1 MVSFPPGLLLLIAAA
16 IVPFTTGRARAA
28 VVVTAPVLTLL
39 AVWTVPAGEGA
50 LLHYL
55 GQPLDPVHPSAA
67 GRLFATVFSLVALGG
82 AVFALPVARTLEYV
96 AAFVYAGAAIGVTF
110 AGDWVSLFVC
120 WELMAVASM
129 AVVWAGGTERAWRAS
144 LRYIHIHILGGVVL
158 MFGIAGWIA
167 QTGSVAI
174 GPIEPSSIAA
184 WCMLAGILVNAGA
197 PPLWPWIADAYPEA
211 SPSGTVFLSAYTT
224 KTAVFVLLVAFPG
237 VELLVWLGLA
247 MIAYGALYALLADDM
262 RRLLAHSIV
271 GQVGF
276 MLVCIGVGT
285 PLALDAAAA
294 HAVAHILY
302 KALLLMAAGSVIY
315 VTGRRLM
322 SELGGLGRTMRLTA
336 ACAFVGGLAI
346 AAAPLTAAFASKSL
360 ITAAL
365 AKAHAAPAWFGVMA
379 GSALALVYVGLRFPW
394 FTFCGRERGV
404 HAEDPP
410 APMRGAMIAFA
421 VLIVLLGLYPPGLYA
436 LLPHGSSYHPY
447 TLDHVLAQVELLAF
461 SALVFFAL
469 LPLLRPRPG
478 RALDVD
484 WLWRVPGG
492 WLARHLTDA
501 LGTAR
506 ARLERTGRRRLDRAI
521 DGALPPPRPARHPGA
536 HLARREHGVL
546 GRRDAR
552 GLPAALLPLRPA

>member
-1 MVSFPPGLLLLIAAA
+1 MASFPPGLLLLVAAA
-16 IVPFTTGRARAA
+16 LVPFTAGRGRTA
-28 VVVTAPVLTLL
+28 VVVAAPLLTLI
-39 AVWTVPAGEGA
+39 AVWLVPAGEGP

-55 GQPLDPVHPSAA
+55 GQPLDPVHPTAA
-67 GRLFATVFSLVALGG
+67 GRLFATVFALVALGG
-82 AVFALPVARTLEYV
+82 AVFALPAARTLEYV
-96 AAFVYAGAAIGVTF
+96 AAFVYAGSAIGVTF
-110 AGDWVSLFVC
+110 AGDWISLFVC

-129 AVVWAGGTERAWRAS
+129 AVIWAGGTERAWRAS

-174 GPIEPSSIAA
+174 GPIEPTSLAA
-184 WCMLAGILVNAGA
+184 WCILAGIVVNAGA
-197 PPLWPWIADAYPEA
+197 PPLWPWVADAYPEA
-211 SPSGTVFLSAYTT
+211 SPSGTVFLSAFTT

-237 VELLVWLGLA
+237 VQLLVWLGLA

-262 RRLLAHSIV
+262 RRLLAYSIV

-276 MLVCIGVGT
+276 MLVCIGIGS

-315 VTGRRLM
+315 MTGRRRM
-322 SELGGLGRTMRLTA
+322 SALGGLGRTMRLTA
-336 ACAFVGGLAI
+336 VCAFVGGLAI

-394 FTFCGRERGV
+394 FTFVDRDRGLRT
-404 HAEDPP
+404 EDPP
-410 APMRGAMIAFA
+410 APMRAAMIAFA
-421 VLIVLLGLYPPGLYA
+421 ALIVLVGLYPPGLYA
-436 LLPHGSSYHPY
+436 LLPNGSSYHPY
-447 TLDHVLAQVELLAF
+447 TVDHVLAQVELLVF

-469 LPLLRPRPG
+469 LPLVRPRPG
-478 RALDVD
+478 RMRDLD
-484 WLWRVPGG
+484 WLWRVAGG
-492 WLARHLTDA
+492 WLARAATEELS
-501 LGTAR
+501 TAR
-506 ARLERTGRRRLDRAI
+506 AALEHAGRRRLDQLV
-521 DGALPPPRPARHPGA
+521 DGLYRHHGPHGI
-536 HLARREHGVL
+536 LARTWPAGSMVFWVGVML
-546 GRRDAR
+546 VAY
-552 GLPAALLPLRPA
+552 LLLYYL